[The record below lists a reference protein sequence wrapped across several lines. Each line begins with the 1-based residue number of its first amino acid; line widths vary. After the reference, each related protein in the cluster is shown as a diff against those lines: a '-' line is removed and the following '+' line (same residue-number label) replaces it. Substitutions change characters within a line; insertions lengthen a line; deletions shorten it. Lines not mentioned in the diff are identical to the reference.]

1 MKSVNRLLVL
11 TMACGSVL
19 LAMPRVTR
27 ASDARVE
34 GLAIP
39 LYYIDDEEGSE
50 IFPTV
55 YARVNNIVTAGFGT
69 SSNSRDNRF
78 GVIASGDREGY
89 GVFSLQL
96 RGTSP
101 FLDAMSRQFDAD
113 YEPGIN
119 IPSQQFDLGWARQ
132 FGKMALGARLEYAKS
147 KITNGDDEVSPA
159 QNAGNDNWNTMALHG
174 GLKLDMARSD
184 FLEIGAEARNLSFTN
199 DLAGTEDDAGL
210 SYRVSARWWKMINEK
225 VDFVPA
231 FNYSHVDVTAKGG
244 DDETYNALHAG
255 GAFLFDVNQDNLLTL
270 GAAVNHQKD
279 NLSDASATWLPTLF
293 GSLEW
298 DVKSW
303 LTGRVGAQQ
312 AMRMSSLGDND
323 ATSNDFGYGV
333 GVGLHF
339 NNFDL
344 DATLNEDFL
353 FNGAYFISGDNTS
366 GMFGRVT
373 GTYRF

>member
-1 MKSVNRLLVL
+1 MKSVNRLLVFSV
-11 TMACGSVL
+11 ACGSLL
-19 LAMPRVTR
+19 LAMPRLAA

-39 LYYIDDEEGSE
+39 LYYIDDEDASE
-50 IFPTV
+50 VFPTV
-55 YARVNNIVTAGFGT
+55 YARVNNLVAAGFGT

-78 GVIASGDREGY
+78 GVIASGNREKY

-101 FLDAMSRQFDAD
+101 FLDAVSRQFDPD
-113 YEPGIN
+113 YAPGLG
-119 IPSQQFDLGWARQ
+119 IPSQQFDMGWAKQ
-132 FGKMALGARLEYAKS
+132 FGGMALGFRFDYAKS
-147 KITNGDDEVSPA
+147 KLTTGDQEVAPSSNP
-159 QNAGNDNWNTMALHG
+159 GSNWNTLALHG
-174 GLKLDMARSD
+174 GLKCDMGRSD
-184 FLEIGAEARNLSFTN
+184 FLEIGAEARNLSFKN
-199 DLAGTEDDAGL
+199 EIAGTEDDAGL
-210 SYRVSARWWKMINEK
+210 SYRLSARYWKMLNDK
-225 VDFVPA
+225 TDFVPA
-231 FNYSHVDVTAKGG
+231 FNYTHLDVTHKGG
-244 DDETYNALHAG
+244 DDATFNALHAG

-279 NLSDASATWLPTLF
+279 NAADASATWLPTLF

-312 AMRMSSLGDND
+312 AMRMESAGDD
-323 ATSNDFGYGV
+323 DQTSNDFGYGL

-344 DATLNEDFL
+344 DATMNEDFL
-353 FNGAYFISGDNTS
+353 FNGAYFVSGDNTS
-366 GMFGRVT
+366 GLFGRVT